1 MDKNY
6 MELIKQ
12 ASGDAW
18 LLFKAYIGIKNN
30 DDAEW
35 EQYIADGNKIIRK
48 YEGTEAENYIRNYV
62 SNVVTPE
69 IERLSRRK

>member
-1 MDKNY
+1 MDY
-6 MELIKQ
+6 METIKQ

-18 LLFKAYIGIKNN
+18 TLFKAYIGIKN

-48 YEGTEAENYIRNYV
+48 YEGTEAESYIRNYV

-69 IERLSRRK
+69 IERLSRRKENE

>member
-30 DDAEW
+30 DDTEW
-35 EQYIADGNKIIRK
+35 EQYIADANKIIRK

-62 SNVVTPE
+62 SNVVTSE
-69 IERLSRRK
+69 IESVSKL

>member
-1 MDKNY
+1 MDY
-6 MELIKQ
+6 MEIIKQ
-12 ASGDAW
+12 ASADAW
-18 LLFKAYIGIKNN
+18 TLFKAYIGIKN

-35 EQYIADGNKIIRK
+35 ERYIADASKIIKK

-62 SNVVTPE
+62 SNVVTNE

>member
-1 MDKNY
+1 MMDKNY

-18 LLFKAYIGIKNN
+18 LLFKVYIGIKNN

-35 EQYIADGNKIIRK
+35 EKFLADANKICEK
-48 YEGTEAENYIRNYV
+48 YKGTQAEEYTRRYIVDVVIGEVERV
-62 SNVVTPE
+62 S
-69 IERLSRRK
+69 RL